1 MYVICKKCQNK
12 IPVAGRPSG
21 STSLTGVRTEGN
33 VRLEGGAISFGDG
46 GSISFGPGGSIG
58 FGAPQDS
65 PFACPKCGSLLK
77 YAPHEI
83 LD

>member
-1 MYVICKKCQNK
+1 MHVICKNCQNK

-21 STSLTGVRTEGN
+21 STSVTGVRTQGN
-33 VRLEGGAISFGDG
+33 VSVEGGAISFGEG

-58 FGAPQDS
+58 FGAAQKS
-65 PFACPKCGSLLK
+65 QFACSKCGSLFE